1 MEIFRKEG
9 LTDFDDHAEKI
20 LLHARLEYEK
30 TDENF
35 KMAIASQEQQ
45 VAVEI
50 RKLIEQASKECS
62 KTEEVRPP
70 TGAFTFKIKTP
81 YE

>member
-20 LLHARLEYEK
+20 LLHARSEYEK

-35 KMAIASQEQQ
+35 KIAITNQEQLA
-45 VAVEI
+45 VAEI
-50 RKLIEQASKECS
+50 RKLIEQASKERNR
-62 KTEEVRPP
+62 TEEVRPP
-70 TGAFTFKIKTP
+70 TDAFTFKIKTP